1 MQFLMVSEVAEL
13 LRVTPETVREWLRG
27 GELRG
32 LNLGGR
38 WRVLWEDLQ
47 EFVKDRQNK
56 PGQ

>member
-1 MQFLMVSEVAEL
+1 MQYLTVGEVAEL
-13 LRVTPETVREWLRG
+13 LRVKPETVREWLRS

-38 WRVLWEDLQ
+38 WRVLREDLQ
-47 EFVKDRQNK
+47 EFIKDRQNK

>member
-1 MQFLMVSEVAEL
+1 MQFLTVNEVAGL

-38 WRVLWEDLQ
+38 WRVLREDLQ
-47 EFVKDRQNK
+47 EFIKDRQNK

>member
-1 MQFLMVSEVAEL
+1 MQYLTVGEVAEL
-13 LRVTPETVREWLRG
+13 LRVKPETVREWLRS

-38 WRVLWEDLQ
+38 WRVLWGDLQ
-47 EFVKDRQNK
+47 GFLKDRQNK